1 MSRGAQE
8 SAGSEAATVQDFFDC
23 ADPEV
28 WVPVPLQFTGE
39 PWASAREWAE
49 WFASAA
55 SEGREGAEALRVALI
70 DQCLLLASYPADE
83 VLARYWHYPVND
95 APGGCVDVWVAPRA
109 AEGAVPGAATDDV
122 PGAATGDT
130 PAAAAGAAPSNA
142 PGDAVALLPPLGE
155 LPLTPVVTHPEIAEF
170 DSVAR
175 RLTLRE
181 VPTDGVGAATL
192 AYGEWRGVVGEWV
205 CYAVSFDANA
215 EVLAARLT
223 DIDGLCAAVGA
234 TLRAQL
240 ETAGAL
246 T

>member
-95 APGGCVDVWVAPRA
+95 APGGCVDVYLAPRA
-109 AEGAVPGAATDDV
+109 AAGEVPGEVPAEAA
-122 PGAATGDT
+122 
-130 PAAAAGAAPSNA
+130 
-142 PGDAVALLPPLGE
+142 ALLPVLGE

-170 DSVAR
+170 DSIAR

-192 AYGEWRGVVGEWV
+192 AYGEWLGIVGEWV

-215 EVLAARLT
+215 EVLAARLD
-223 DIDGLCAAVGA
+223 DIDGLCASVGA
-234 TLRAQL
+234 TLRTQL
-240 ETAGAL
+240 QAAGAL